1 MHALIKGTIYVSPDV
16 EPIRDGAVLIGG
28 DKIMAV
34 GRGVK
39 VPTTSEVIDCSG
51 RTITAGFWNSHVHF
65 FERKW
70 ANVAAIPAETIRAAV
85 DETHR
90 AGRPVFLHPGTGE
103 HVLTAIR
110 SGVDVI
116 AHTTP
121 HSGPWDEEILAAAKE
136 RRTALTP
143 PLAVWKYHAR
153 HDRLSTQEKTTN
165 AAIDQLRKWIGAGA
179 TVLFGTD
186 LGAVEYDPTEEY
198 VLMSQAGMTFPDILA
213 SLTTTPAG
221 FFGESK
227 SGRIAEGFEADL
239 VVLDGDPSKDIR
251 ALAAVRHTLTR
262 GKYAPQNLSR
272 G

>member
-39 VPTTSEVIDCSG
+39 VPTASEVIDCSG

-103 HVLTAIR
+103 H
-110 SGVDVI
+110 
-116 AHTTP
+116 
-121 HSGPWDEEILAAAKE
+121 
-136 RRTALTP
+136 
-143 PLAVWKYHAR
+143 YAR

-227 SGRIAEGFEADL
+227 SGRIAED
-239 VVLDGDPSKDIR
+239 SKPISLYWTAILR
-251 ALAAVRHTLTR
+251 RTFARWLLCATH
-262 GKYAPQNLSR
+262 
-272 G
+272 